1 MHVRYGK
8 DKKERQGAVL
18 WLLSDTEPSL
28 SLRIIEDQRKQDE
41 YVSDG
46 FGGAHAFTCRRKAQ
60 NAGCQRIDDGEYRCG
75 FCRNIHNRKNR
86 QKRILVERQHCHGKP
101 FDHGL
106 PSGEFNL
113 ERNTGDIEFHGCDAE
128 TIYVETDTG
137 DVTGTLLTDKVFIT
151 ETDTGS
157 VDVPKSVSGGR
168 CEISTDT
175 GDIRIE
181 IQ

>member
-46 FGGAHAFTCRRKAQ
+46 FGGAHAFTSRHKAQ

-137 DVTGTLLTDKVFIT
+137 DVK
-151 ETDTGS
+151 
-157 VDVPKSVSGGR
+157 R
-168 CEISTDT
+168 
-175 GDIRIE
+175 
-181 IQ
+181 